1 MQRAQV
7 FQGTASAF
15 MTNIGSANFHGG
27 SGVNPSY
34 PQTVEFQDYQ
44 PTGAF
49 SGGYWVD
56 SIVDLDVN
64 YSNRSTLKIP
74 ATGTYLLI
82 LDVQIQWLVNLYLDI
97 YVNDQNQERHT
108 LEGNTTRNIGYGYW
122 YFRYQ
127 VWSIL
132 YLNQNDLVQLK
143 FSAVAG
149 GSTNN
154 YTEFASA
161 STSGQDSRFALHSFV
176 CMRLV

>member
-1 MQRAQV
+1 
-7 FQGTASAF
+7 

-74 ATGTYLLI
+74 ATGTYLLV
-82 LDVQIQWLVNLYLDI
+82 LDVEIEWLANLYLDI
-97 YVNDQNQERHT
+97 LVNGTSKERHT
-108 LEGNTTRNIGYGYW
+108 LEGNNKTAVNYGYH

-127 VWSIL
+127 VWTIL
-132 YLNQNDLVQLK
+132 SFNQNDTVQLK
-143 FSAVAG
+143 FS
-149 GSTNN
+149 SSLKTY
-154 YTEFASA
+154 YTEFAGDF
-161 STSGQDSRFALHSFV
+161 TSGQDSRFPRHSFN
-176 CMRLV
+176 CTRLV